1 MENPSHKDLQTM
13 LAARFPLLYVVAPE
27 EAIAEE
33 ELIEVAQTRKAQVF
47 FWDFSRGWSDQDGAD
62 KGNPMNALARIKK
75 ATPNQS
81 AIFVLKDMATLIAP
95 GTNGQIQAA
104 QLPIVREIK
113 NLAREMSRD
122 RRCLVLLSDQL
133 RLPIELR
140 EETTVI
146 DFDLPSLDEI
156 QEQVEQLVGNKLKL
170 TGEDAQR
177 LFKACQGLSRCR
189 IARVLAKCLATSGK
203 IDGKA
208 IAAVIDEKRQTIRE
222 TGILDFLPA
231 SENLQSVGGLENLK
245 LWVRVRSQ
253 AFTEAARAYGL
264 PSPKGLLLAGIQ
276 GTGKSLCAKTI
287 AAEWRLPLL
296 RLDVG
301 RLFGGIVGESE
312 SRVRQVIQLA
322 EAVSPCV
329 LMLDEI
335 DKAFA
340 GVGSSSDGDSG
351 TSKRVFG
358 TLLTWMQE
366 KTAPVFIVATANN
379 VEALPA
385 ELIRKGR
392 LDELFFVGLPTE
404 EERKEIFRVHLN
416 KARPDSTFDI
426 DRLAHESIN
435 LSGAEIEQC
444 VIEAMHQGFSRGEEF
459 TQSDLV
465 RAIAECVP
473 LARIAQAQIEQLK
486 AWAIQSGAKSAG
498 IEAITVGDSA
508 NLSPLEID

>member
-1 MENPSHKDLQTM
+1 M
-13 LAARFPLLYVVAPE
+13 LAARFPLLYIVSPE
-27 EAIAEE
+27 EETVEE
-33 ELIEVAQTRKAQVF
+33 ELISIAKSRKSQVYL
-47 FWDFSRGWSDQDGAD
+47 WDFSRGWLDQDGAD
-62 KGNPMNALARIKK
+62 KGNPMGALARVKK
-75 ATPNQS
+75 GSPNQG
-81 AIFVLKDMATLIAP
+81 AIFILKDVATLITP
-95 GTNGQIQAA
+95 GANGQISAN

-113 NLAREMSRD
+113 NLAGDISRD
-122 RRCLVLLSDQL
+122 RRCLVLVSNQL
-133 RLPIELR
+133 RLPGELR
-140 EETTVI
+140 EEATVV
-146 DFDLPSLDEI
+146 DFGLPTLDEI
-156 QEQVEQLVGNKLKL
+156 KTQVEQLVASKLKL
-170 TGEDAQR
+170 AGEDAQQ

-189 IARVLAKCLATSGK
+189 IARVLAKGLATSGK
-203 IDGKA
+203 IDESA
-208 IAAVIDEKRQTIRE
+208 IQAIIDEKRQTIRE

-231 SENLQSVGGLENLK
+231 SNNLASVGGLENLK

-287 AAEWRLPLL
+287 ASEWKLPLL

-340 GVGSSSDGDSG
+340 GVTSGSSGDSG
-351 TSKRVFG
+351 TSQRVFG

-366 KTAPVFIVATANN
+366 KTAPVFVVATANN
-379 VEALPA
+379 VESLPA

-416 KARPDSTFDI
+416 RVRPDSTFDI

-459 TQSDLV
+459 TQSDLA

-473 LARIAQAQIEQLK
+473 LARIAQAQIERLK

-498 IEAITVGDSA
+498 IEAIAVKNAA

>member
-1 MENPSHKDLQTM
+1 MNEQNIETM
-13 LAARFPLLYVVAPE
+13 LAARFPLLYIVCPE
-27 EAIAEE
+27 EETVEE
-33 ELIEVAQTRKAQVF
+33 ELIAIAKTRKSQIY
-47 FWDFSRGWSDQDGAD
+47 FWDFSRGWLDQDGAD
-62 KGNPMNALARIKK
+62 KGNPMGALARVQK
-75 ATPNQS
+75 ASPNQA
-81 AIFVLKDMATLIAP
+81 AIFVLKDLDTLIAP
-95 GTNGQIQAA
+95 GANGQISPN
-104 QLPIVREIK
+104 QLPLVREIK
-113 NLAREMSRD
+113 NLAGDMSRD
-122 RRCLVLLSDQL
+122 RRCLVLVSNQL
-133 RLPIELR
+133 RLPGELR
-140 EETTVI
+140 EETTVV
-146 DFDLPSLDEI
+146 DFALPSLDEI
-156 QEQVEQLVGNKLKL
+156 NAQVDQLVGNKLKL
-170 TGEDAQR
+170 TGEDAQQ

-189 IARVLAKCLATSGK
+189 IARVLAKCLAKSGK
-203 IDGKA
+203 IDEKA
-208 IAAVIDEKRQTIRE
+208 IAAVIEEKRQTIRE
-222 TGILDFLPA
+222 TGILEFVPSSMKLT
-231 SENLQSVGGLENLK
+231 SVGGLENLK

-253 AFTEAARAYGL
+253 AFTEAARSYGL

-287 AAEWRLPLL
+287 AAEWKLPLL

-340 GVGSSSDGDSG
+340 GVGSGSSGDSG
-351 TSKRVFG
+351 TSQRVFG

-404 EERKEIFRVHLN
+404 EERREIFRVHLS
-416 KARPDSTFDI
+416 KVRPDSTFDI
-426 DRLAHESIN
+426 DRLAHESVN

-459 TQSDLV
+459 TQSDLI
-465 RAIAECVP
+465 RAINECVP
-473 LARIAQAQIEQLK
+473 LARIAQAQIERLK

-498 IEAITVGDSA
+498 IEAIALDNTT

>member
-1 MENPSHKDLQTM
+1 M
-13 LAARFPLLYVVAPE
+13 LAARFPLLYIVAPE
-27 EAIAEE
+27 EETVEE
-33 ELIEVAQTRKAQVF
+33 ELLEVAKSRKSQVYL
-47 FWDFSRGWSDQDGAD
+47 WDFSRGWLDQDGAN
-62 KGNPMNALARIKK
+62 KGDPMGAMARVAK
-75 ATPNQS
+75 ATPNQ
-81 AIFVLKDMATLIAP
+81 AALFILKDISTLIAP
-95 GTNGQIQAA
+95 GANGSISPA

-122 RRCLVLLSDQL
+122 RRCLILLSNQL
-133 RLPIELR
+133 RLPSELR
-140 EETTVI
+140 EEATVI
-146 DFDLPSLDEI
+146 DFGLPTLDDI
-156 QEQVEQLVGNKLKL
+156 KSQVEQLVGKKFKL
-170 TGEDAQR
+170 TGEDAQQ
-177 LFKACQGLSRCR
+177 LFKACQGLTRCR
-189 IARVLAKCLATSGK
+189 ISRVLAKCLATSGK
-203 IDGKA
+203 IDESA
-208 IAAVIDEKRQTIRE
+208 IGAVIDEKRQTIRQ

-231 SENLQSVGGLENLK
+231 SENLTSVGGLENLK

-253 AFTEAARAYGL
+253 SFTEAAREYGL
-264 PSPKGLLLAGIQ
+264 PSPKGVLLAGIQ

-335 DKAFA
+335 DKAFG
-340 GVGSSSDGDSG
+340 GVNSGSDGDSG

-366 KTAPVFIVATANN
+366 KTAPVFVVATANN
-379 VEALPA
+379 VQALPA

-392 LDELFFVGLPTE
+392 LDEIFFVGLPTE
-404 EERKEIFRVHLN
+404 EERREIFRVHLG
-416 KARPDSTFDI
+416 RVRS
-426 DRLAHESIN
+426 DRLGEFDLDSLAHGSDS

-444 VIEAMHQGFSRGEEF
+444 VTESMHQGFSRGEEF
-459 TQSDLV
+459 TQSDLE

-473 LARIAQAQIEQLK
+473 LARIAQNQIEILK

-498 IEAITVGDSA
+498 IGAIALGDVRER
-508 NLSPLEID
+508 SPLEVD